1 METNLMPKTISALQ
15 EMVDR
20 SFKMTAFV
28 DRIQS
33 VLSTKFVCN
42 QVGNLIH
49 HGIAHKYSGFF
60 GDQIAEILENYNIDV
75 KYGNV
80 PTMNKEY
87 ASVSEVIH
95 KLNEEV
101 INYQNALNMCYK
113 ISFDNMDVHVCSDL
127 IDIITQ
133 HNLIV
138 TQTIL
143 LEDKIEVYGNNIA
156 AYDHDVK
163 DFWILKEAY

>member
-1 METNLMPKTISALQ
+1 MEINLTPNTISALQ

-42 QVGNLIH
+42 QVGGLIH
-49 HGIAHKYSGFF
+49 HGIAHRYSGFF
-60 GDQIAEILENYNIDV
+60 GDKIAEILENYNIDV

-80 PTMNKEY
+80 PIMNKEY
-87 ASVSEVIH
+87 DSVSEVIH
-95 KLNEEV
+95 ELNEEV
-101 INYQNALNMCYK
+101 TNYQNALNMCYK
-113 ISFDNMDVHVCSDL
+113 VSFNNMDIHVCSDL
-127 IDIITQ
+127 IDVITQ

-138 TQTIL
+138 AQTIL
-143 LEDKIEVYGNNIA
+143 LEDKIEVYGNNIG

>member
-1 METNLMPKTISALQ
+1 
-15 EMVDR
+15 
-20 SFKMTAFV
+20 
-28 DRIQS
+28 
-33 VLSTKFVCN
+33 
-42 QVGNLIH
+42 
-49 HGIAHKYSGFF
+49 
-60 GDQIAEILENYNIDV
+60 
-75 KYGNV
+75 
-80 PTMNKEY
+80 
-87 ASVSEVIH
+87 
-95 KLNEEV
+95 
-101 INYQNALNMCYK
+101 MCYK

-143 LEDKIEVYGNNIA
+143 LEDKIGVYGNDIA

>member
-42 QVGNLIH
+42 QVGDLIH

-80 PTMNKEY
+80 PIMNKEY

-101 INYQNALNMCYK
+101 INYQNALKRVLLEQNVQYFYLK
-113 ISFDNMDVHVCSDL
+113 YL
-127 IDIITQ
+127 IDQIMQ
-133 HNLIV
+133 NQFRYH
-138 TQTIL
+138 
-143 LEDKIEVYGNNIA
+143 EK
-156 AYDHDVK
+156 
-163 DFWILKEAY
+163 